1 MNCPNCKRDI
11 TEYSNF
17 CYYCGTR
24 QRVPNPGAP
33 LVQKRLMRSV
43 VDRKIAGV
51 CGGVAEYFDV
61 DSTIVRL
68 LSVLACFSVPCDSG
82 HPGLHRG
89 MDGDARSA
97 GARYFGGGAATDRA
111 ACVILAL
118 RYNPKARAKAARS

>member
-24 QRVPNPGAP
+24 QRVPTAGSP

-51 CGGVAEYFDV
+51 CGGIAEYLDV
-61 DSTIVRL
+61 DPTVVRVVYVAA
-68 LSVLACFSVPCDSG
+68 SIFSALF
-82 HPGLHRG
+82 PGLLAYIILTFL
-89 MDGDARSA
+89 MPLP
-97 GARYFGGGAATDRA
+97 DRT
-111 ACVILAL
+111 LA
-118 RYNPKARAKAARS
+118 